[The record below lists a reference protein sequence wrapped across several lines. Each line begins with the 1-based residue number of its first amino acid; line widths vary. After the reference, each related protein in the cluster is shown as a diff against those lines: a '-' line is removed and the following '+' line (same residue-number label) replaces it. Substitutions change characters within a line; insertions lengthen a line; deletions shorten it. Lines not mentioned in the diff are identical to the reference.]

1 MADISKITLPSGN
14 TYNIKDSV
22 ARQMISGGVSFII
35 AWDGTSAPVA
45 ADIPSGVKVTYNDT
59 IYTGTLVATADTIGA
74 FYLVKS
80 SSTPGGETLDI
91 YDEYV
96 TVSQGGDPAVYF
108 WEKLGDTKL
117 DLSDVVTGV
126 ALNKNTDTVIGT
138 NSTFTITQPTVA
150 LSTEATASA
159 GSVSVVSDITSASV
173 SGDDVTVIT
182 GLGTPSTKSAIG
194 ANSTFKITQPTVS
207 LETDATAGTGVISL
221 ATDASGTTKY
231 LGATASNGNVDWDSK
246 DTVTV
251 ITGLGAPTTG
261 NAVGKDAT
269 FNVTQPTVSMSLTDS
284 TATGK
289 VGVLTGVSANKTNV
303 KATASGANT
312 VWKSKDEKT
321 VVTGYS
327 SPSSDTFLKSIST
340 TTKKLATTTVTGV
353 SGSTTASK
361 VTRASQTTSKG
372 TGTASTLNTEWLKGV
387 SVSDETLI
395 IGAVTMDTQTT
406 YSVSATTDVTV
417 PVAAASATQVAT
429 GAVAA
434 TDTHGATVVTSATNG
449 TSTTAL
455 TGLGDPTTDSVIGA
469 ASTFTITQPTIAL
482 ATGAT
487 AGTGVIS
494 VATDAS
500 GTTKY
505 IGGSASGA
513 NVAWKDQKTVSAV
526 TGYASPTTDTV
537 IGDGAT
543 FTVTQ
548 PTITATLA
556 DSASTG
562 KVGVVT
568 EVNATTTNVKATAS
582 GANTTWNSKDA
593 VTAVTGYAAPTTDT
607 VVGTESTITVTPSK
621 TNIKATASGANTE
634 WNSKDTVTVLTDGTD
649 VQVTK
654 GN

>member
-35 AWDGTSAPVA
+35 AWDGASAPVV
-45 ADIPSGVKVTYNDT
+45 ADIPSGVKVTYNDAV
-59 IYTGTLVATADTIGA
+59 YTGTLVATADTVGA

-126 ALNKNTDTVIGT
+126 TLNKNTDTVIGT
-138 NSTFTITQPTVA
+138 NSTFTITQPTVS
-150 LSTEATASA
+150 LSAESTSST
-159 GSVSVVSDITSASV
+159 GSVSVVSDITSASA

-207 LETDATAGTGVISL
+207 LATGATAGTGVISL

-231 LGATASNGNVDWDSK
+231 LGATASNGDVDWDSK

-251 ITGLGAPTTG
+251 LTGLGTPTTA

-269 FNVTQPTVSMSLTDS
+269 FTVTQPTVSMSLATT

-289 VGVLTGVSANKTNV
+289 VGIITDVSATKTNI

-312 VWKSKDEKT
+312 AWKSKDEKT

-372 TGTASTLNTEWLKGV
+372 TGTASTSNTEWLKGV

-417 PVAAASATQVAT
+417 PVAAKSATQVAT

-513 NVAWKDQKTVSAV
+513 NVTWKDQKTVSAV
-526 TGYASPTTDTV
+526 TGYASPTTDSV

-543 FTVTQ
+543 FAVTQ

-568 EVNATTTNVKATAS
+568 EVTATTTNVKATAS
-582 GANTTWNSKDA
+582 GANTTWNSKDTVA
-593 VTAVTGYAAPTTDT
+593 AVTGYAAPTTDT
-607 VVGTESTITVTPSK
+607 VVGTESTITVTPAK
-621 TNIKATASGANTE
+621 TNIKATASGADTK
-634 WNSKDTVTVLTDGTD
+634 WNNKDAVTVLTSATD